1 MYYRTMNPSTSTAM
15 RILVFGIAL
24 LIATGIAS
32 LVPALPLLA
41 DEFDIPLADSWGIIA
56 AFALPG
62 FICIPIAGALADR
75 IGRKRVL
82 LPALALFAL
91 GGVAC
96 VLAQSYTQLL
106 VFRFVQGVGA
116 SAFALMYTTLIAD
129 TWQGHERL
137 TMMSRSSVVLG
148 IGTAASPAVGGAL
161 AMLDWRLP
169 FLLSLAALPLIFL
182 ALRLPLLNPGASS
195 SFRASAGAY
204 LASVRD
210 RHTLA
215 LLGLTLLT
223 FIMLSGPLLT
233 CFPILAEQKFQ
244 ATPLETGLILA
255 LASLAAGLAAFGL
268 PKLYRRY
275 STRALLLTVTALYI
289 IGFISI
295 SLVPALW
302 LLAPAVLLYGLAQG
316 LNIPLVS
323 TLLADRA
330 GDSERTSL
338 LALNGILLR
347 LGQIIGPAIFG
358 TLAGWASPSFAL
370 AAGSVPAV
378 LMIWLIMAQG
388 LQLSAKAQHS
398 TAEYV

>member
-1 MYYRTMNPSTSTAM
+1 MNPATTTAM

-32 LVPALPLLA
+32 LLPALPLLA
-41 DEFDIPLADSWGIIA
+41 NEFGVPLASTWSIIA

-62 FICIPIAGALADR
+62 LICIPIVGAFADR
-75 IGRKRVL
+75 VGRKRVL

-91 GGVAC
+91 SGVAC
-96 VLAQSYTQLL
+96 VFAHTYTQLL

-137 TMMSRSSVVLG
+137 TMMSWSSVVLG
-148 IGTAASPAVGGAL
+148 LGTAASPAIGGAL

-169 FLLSLAALPLIFL
+169 FLLSLAALPLMFL
-182 ALRLPLLNPGASS
+182 AYRLPLPPPGTSS
-195 SFRASAGAY
+195 SFRAYAGAC
-204 LASVRD
+204 LSCVRD
-210 RHTLA
+210 RQTLI
-215 LLGLTLLT
+215 LLSLTLLT

-233 CFPILAEQKFQ
+233 CFPILAKQKFQ

-255 LASLAAGLAAFGL
+255 LASLAAGFAALNL

-275 STRALLLTVTALYI
+275 STHTLLLSVTTLYI
-289 IGFISI
+289 IGFICI
-295 SLVPALW
+295 STLPALW
-302 LLAPAVLLYGLAQG
+302 LLAPAALLYGLAQG

-323 TLLADRA
+323 TLLADQA
-330 GDSERTSL
+330 EDSRRTSL

-358 TLAGWASPSFAL
+358 TLAGWAGASWAI
-370 AAGSVPAV
+370 AAGSVPA
-378 LMIWLIMAQG
+378 LIMILLVVAQR
-388 LQLSAKAQHS
+388 LHLSAKPHYT
-398 TAEYV
+398 TAEYP

>member
-1 MYYRTMNPSTSTAM
+1 MYHDTMNPPATIAM

-32 LVPALPLLA
+32 LLPALPLLA
-41 DEFDIPLADSWGIIA
+41 DEFGVPLTDTWGIIA

-62 FICIPIAGALADR
+62 LICIPIAGVLADR

-91 GGVAC
+91 GGMAC
-96 VLAQSYTQLL
+96 VFAHTYIQLL
-106 VFRFVQGVGA
+106 VFRLVQGVGA
-116 SAFALMYTTLIAD
+116 AAFALMYTTLIAD

-137 TMMSRSSVVLG
+137 TMMSWSSVVLG
-148 IGTAASPAVGGAL
+148 LSTAASPAIGGAL

-169 FLLSLAALPLIFL
+169 FLLSLAALPLMFL
-182 ALRLPLLNPGASS
+182 AYRLPLLTPGTSS
-195 SFRASAGAY
+195 SFRAYAGAC
-204 LASVRD
+204 LSCVRD
-210 RHTLA
+210 RQTLF
-215 LLGLTLLT
+215 LLSLTLLT

-233 CFPILAEQKFQ
+233 CFPILAEEKFQ

-255 LASLAAGLAAFGL
+255 LASVAAGLAALGL

-275 STRALLLTVTALYI
+275 STRSLLLVITALYI

-295 SLVPALW
+295 SLIHVLW
-302 LLAPAVLLYGLAQG
+302 LLAPAVFLYGLAQG

-323 TLLADRA
+323 SLLADQA
-330 GDSERTSL
+330 GDDQRTSL

-358 TLAGWASPSFAL
+358 TLAGWAGPSWAI
-370 AAGSVPAV
+370 AAGVVPALV
-378 LMIWLIMAQG
+378 MVWLVMAQG
-388 LQLSAKAQHS
+388 LHLSTKPHYA
-398 TAEYV
+398 TAGYS